1 MSEEV
6 RDRIDSIRE
15 RISRACTRSG
25 RDSREVILVGACKRQ
40 PTDRILAARAE
51 GLAHFG
57 ENQVQEAMAHSAVI
71 PSGVEWHLIG
81 PLQSNK
87 ANKAVRLFRW
97 IHSIDRQKIAR
108 AVDRAAA
115 REGKLVHGLL
125 EINLAAEP
133 TKHGF
138 VPEKLASQVKEMAGL
153 EHLRI
158 EGLMAI
164 PPFPEV
170 AEESRPWFRQLREVR
185 DELFGRPEWTG
196 RPGYLSMGMSADF
209 EIAIEEGTTHVRI
222 GTLLFGPRPHK

>member
-6 RDRIDSIRE
+6 RDRIESVRE

-25 RDSREVILVGACKRQ
+25 RDPREVILVGACKRQ
-40 PTDRILAARAE
+40 PTDRLLAARAE
-51 GLAHFG
+51 GLVHFG

-87 ANKAVRLFRW
+87 ANKAVRLFGW

-115 REGKLVHGLL
+115 REAKLVRGLL
-125 EINLAAEP
+125 EINLAAES

-138 VPEKLASQVKEMAGL
+138 LPENLASQVEEIAAL
-153 EHLRI
+153 EHLQI

-164 PPFPEV
+164 PPFPEA
-170 AEESRPWFRQLREVR
+170 AEESRPWFRKLRRLR

-209 EIAIEEGTTHVRI
+209 EIGIEEGATHVRI
-222 GTLLFGPRPHK
+222 GTLLFGPRPIE